1 MKHRLLYLPIET
13 KARELHGKTLLAC
26 KAVERGWDVI
36 MGGQRDIARS
46 MLDYPPGM
54 FVEISITKRKA
65 NYLAAY
71 RAHGHRTADL
81 CEESIVYT
89 DGRDYVHR
97 KVDPLSLN
105 SMDVLLV
112 SGGRNERHLLEYR
125 PESAGKIAVT
135 GNPRFDTLMP
145 GVRSIFAAEASRI
158 KERFGRFLL
167 VNTNF
172 GRVNQFKSGN
182 DVLAGL
188 DRRGMIADEAHGDFM
203 RRLIDY
209 KRDQLRLLKHLL
221 IGVKTSN
228 LFDAVVVRPHP
239 GENHD
244 MWRQWAEPLGIGVH
258 YEGSANCWMLA
269 ADAIL
274 HTGCTTGIEGLLLDR
289 PVTSFVPVPGSEML
303 NSADEVSVQ
312 VASAAELI
320 TYVEACRTWPEADVR
335 ARLQA
340 QRGKLGYVIA
350 NVEEPLSVDRILDA
364 FDKLDVAQSPRGFG
378 GARSGVTSFRD
389 RLRDRIGRHFS
400 SRRLQKYPG
409 VVREEISGPIAA
421 WANAGVLRQIPQFTQ
436 MDNGI
441 WLFS

>member
-1 MKHRLLYLPIET
+1 MKRRLLYLPIET

-26 KAVERGWDVI
+26 KAVERGWQVV
-36 MGGQRDIARS
+36 MGGHTNILRS
-46 MLDYPPGM
+46 ILDYPPGLY
-54 FVEISITKRKA
+54 VEISITRRKA
-65 NYLAAY
+65 EALAAY
-71 RAHGHRTADL
+71 QKHGHRTVNL
-81 CEESIVYT
+81 CEEGIVYT
-89 DGRDYVHR
+89 DGRDYVYR
-97 KVDPLSLN
+97 KVDPLSLK
-105 SMDVLLV
+105 STDVLLV
-112 SGGRNERHLLEYR
+112 SGERNESHLLKYR

-145 GVRSIFAAEASRI
+145 GVRSIFGSEASRI

-172 GRVNQFKSGN
+172 GRVNQFNRGS
-182 DVLAGL
+182 DVLASLG
-188 DRRGMIADEAHGDFM
+188 RRGMIADDAHGDFM

-209 KRDQLRLLKHLL
+209 KRDQLTLLRQLL
-221 IGVKTSN
+221 ITVRDGD
-228 LFDAVVVRPHP
+228 LFDAIVVRPHP

-244 MWRQWAEPLGIGVH
+244 TWREWAEPYGISVH
-258 YEGSANCWMLA
+258 FEGSANCWMLP

-289 PVTSFVPVPGSEML
+289 PVASFVPVPGSEML

-312 VASAAELI
+312 VASAAEFI

-350 NVEEPLSVDRILDA
+350 NVEEPLSVHRILDA
-364 FDKLDVAQSPRGFG
+364 FDNLDVAQSPTGFG
-378 GARSGVTSFRD
+378 GARAGATSFRF
-389 RLRDRIGRHFS
+389 RLRDRISRHFS
-400 SRRLQKYPG
+400 SKRLQKYPG
-409 VVREEISGPIAA
+409 VAREEISGPIAA